1 MAPFAK
7 LAAVAMMIAS
17 GVVAAPWDQ
26 TARQSTHRVRS
37 VGPQGAMFQTYHP
50 EPVFETYG
58 TNGVDHPLT
67 KRGIKDASSAEA
79 AKSFLESKLGVAAN
93 ALNHRTGSN
102 SDVAEHEYFQ
112 QKLNGLP
119 VANAV
124 ANVALKN
131 NKVISFGASFVK
143 PKSVASAT
151 PTIAKEA
158 AIATAEAATGAK
170 YNNWPTSLE
179 YFAKDT
185 DHVVLTHVV
194 QVQNDKTGEWY
205 QMFVDAAS
213 GEVVN
218 LISFVADAS
227 YHVVPFL
234 KQDTRQDYRTV
245 TNPADTVSSPNGWH
259 ATGTETAG
267 NNVVS
272 YKGSTTGTTSQSSA
286 TNNYEY
292 VFNPSAAPATAPNV
306 DAARV
311 NAFYVANMIHDV
323 TYRYGFDEASYN
335 FQNNNNGK
343 GGAGNDRVQIS
354 VQDSSGTNNANFA
367 TPPDGQSGQM
377 RMFTWTYTTPN
388 RDGALENDIVA
399 HEYTHGIS
407 NRLTGGGSGRCLGG
421 TEAGGMGE
429 GWSDAFANWS
439 EQESAADAQADFT
452 MGSYVVNKAGGI
464 RSYPY
469 STSKS
474 TNPLTYGSLATRN
487 EVHAIGEV
495 WANMWHEI
503 FSSLISKYG
512 FSTDKHNAAGTAGN
526 IVALHLLIDGLKLQP
541 CNPTFRSARDAVIQ
555 ADANRYGGANK
566 CLLWKAFA
574 KRGLG
579 TGATAT
585 RADSTTVPS
594 GC

>member
-1 MAPFAK
+1 MAPLAK

-26 TARQSTHRVRS
+26 TARQSTHRVHS
-37 VGPQGAMFQTYHP
+37 VGPQGAKFQTYHP

-58 TNGVDHPLT
+58 TNGIDHPLT
-67 KRGIKDASSAEA
+67 KRGIKGASSAEA

-112 QKLNGLP
+112 QQLNGLP

-131 NKVISFGASFVK
+131 DKVISFGASFVK

-151 PTIAKEA
+151 PTITKEA
-158 AIATAEAATGAK
+158 AIAKAEAATGAK

-194 QVQNDKTGEWY
+194 QVQNEKTGEWY
-205 QMFVDAAS
+205 AMYVDAAS

-218 LISFVADAS
+218 LVSFVADAS
-227 YHVVPFL
+227 YHVVPFVN
-234 KQDTRQDYRTV
+234 QDIRESYTTV
-245 TNPADTVSSPNGWH
+245 TNPGDPNASPNGWH
-259 ATGTETAG
+259 TGTATAG
-267 NNVVS
+267 NNVIS
-272 YKGSTTGTTSQSSA
+272 YKSSTSSTTPQSSA

-292 VFNPSAAPATAPNV
+292 VLNTAASPATAPNV

-311 NAFYVANMIHDV
+311 NSFYVANNIHDI
-323 TYRYGFDEASYN
+323 TYLYGFDEKSYN
-335 FQNNNNGK
+335 FQNDNGSK
-343 GGAGNDRVQIS
+343 GGKGNDRVLIS

-407 NRLTGGGSGRCLGG
+407 NRLTGGGSGQCLGG

-429 GWSDAFANWS
+429 GWSDAFADWS
-439 EQESAADAQADFT
+439 EQESAADAAKDFT
-452 MGSYVVNKAGGI
+452 LGSYVTNNVKGI
-464 RSYPY
+464 RTYPY

-495 WANMWHEI
+495 WALIWHEI
-503 FSSLISKYG
+503 YAALIAKYG
-512 FSTDKHNAAGTAGN
+512 FATDKRNVNGTQGN
-526 IVALHLLIDGLKLQP
+526 TVGLHLFMDGLKLQP
-541 CNPTFRSARDAVIQ
+541 CNPTFRSARDAIIQ

-566 CLLWKAFA
+566 CLLWQTFA

-579 TGATAT
+579 SGATAT